1 MYMKLRYSSASPY
14 VRKVLAVA
22 HETGLESRI
31 ERVPTAVWAP
41 DTDIGKE
48 NPLGK
53 VPALTTD
60 EGEVLFDSPVIC
72 EYLDSLHKGAKL
84 FPPAGPARWKAL
96 KLQALAD
103 GILDAAILRRLEGTQ
118 RPAEQQSKKWTERQ
132 AEAVKRG
139 MDGLERDAGSWG
151 AAVTIGQIA
160 AACACGYLDFRF
172 GHEDWRRGRAGLAAW
187 YERFSKRPSIQAT
200 VPRD

>member
-1 MYMKLRYSSASPY
+1 MKLRYSAASPY
-14 VRKVLAVA
+14 VRKVLVVA
-22 HETGLESRI
+22 YETDLERKI

-41 DTDIGKE
+41 DTDIGKD

-84 FPPAGPARWKAL
+84 VPPPGPARWKAL

-103 GILDAAILRRLEGTQ
+103 GILDAAILRRLETTQ
-118 RPAEQQSKKWTERQ
+118 RPAEQQSKKWIERQ
-132 AEAVKRG
+132 ANAVRRG
-139 MDGLERDAGSWG
+139 LDGLEREAGSWG
-151 AAVTIGQIA
+151 DAVTIGQIA

-172 GHEDWRRGRAGLAAW
+172 SHEDWRPGRAKLAAW
-187 YERFSKRPSIQAT
+187 YERFAKRPSIQAT
-200 VPRD
+200 VPKD

>member
-1 MYMKLRYSSASPY
+1 MKLRYSSASPY

-22 HETGLESRI
+22 YETGLESRI
-31 ERVPTAVWAP
+31 ERVPTAVWTP

-53 VPALTTD
+53 VPSLTTD
-60 EGEVLFDSPVIC
+60 EGDVLYDSPVIC
-72 EYLDSLHKGAKL
+72 EYLDSLHNGAKL
-84 FPPAGPARWKAL
+84 FPPAGPERWKSL
-96 KLQALAD
+96 KLQSLAD

-118 RPAEQQSKKWTERQ
+118 RPVEQQSKKWMDRQ
-132 AEAVKRG
+132 AQAVERG
-139 MDGLERDAGSWG
+139 MDSLERLVAGWG
-151 AAVTIGQIA
+151 EALTIGQIA

-172 GHEDWRRGRAGLAAW
+172 GHEDWRSDRAKLAAW